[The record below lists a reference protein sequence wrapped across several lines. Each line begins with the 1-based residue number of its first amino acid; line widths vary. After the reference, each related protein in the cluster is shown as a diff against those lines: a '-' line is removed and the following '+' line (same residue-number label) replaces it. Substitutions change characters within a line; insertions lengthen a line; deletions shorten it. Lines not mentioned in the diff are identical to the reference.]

1 MLILQNKL
9 MSSQRKFQD
18 FDTKTDRVDLYS
30 EMRIMIENV
39 QKYHENI
46 ARGMVNVIIIQ
57 MADLVKREK
66 QRNII
71 P

>member
-1 MLILQNKL
+1 M
-9 MSSQRKFQD
+9 
-18 FDTKTDRVDLYS
+18 DLYS